1 MAVVR
6 WNVVKFGVVM
16 GGVVNCGVVK
26 CERCGEQW
34 RDIFDKKV

>member
-1 MAVVR
+1 M

>member
-1 MAVVR
+1 MALVR
-6 WNVVKFGVVM
+6 WNVVKFGVVT

-34 RDIFDKKV
+34 CDIFDKKV

>member
-1 MAVVR
+1 MALVR
-6 WNVVKFGVVM
+6 WNVVKFGVVT

>member
-1 MAVVR
+1 MAVMR

>member
-6 WNVVKFGVVM
+6 WNVVKFGVVT